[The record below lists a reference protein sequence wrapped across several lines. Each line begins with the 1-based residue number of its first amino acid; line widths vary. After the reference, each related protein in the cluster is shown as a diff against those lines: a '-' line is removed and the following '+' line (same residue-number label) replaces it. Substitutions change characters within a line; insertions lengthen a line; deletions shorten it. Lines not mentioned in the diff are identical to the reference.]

1 MRLKRT
7 ELVNSIQSDDKS
19 SHSKDHRHHGSAC
32 SGTVGRA
39 DGSGKSGRRLPMNTD
54 QSRRSP
60 NCVHQRSSVS
70 VVVSLRFVSSCCT
83 VSTCR
88 RIRKNSDALR
98 NSQEL
103 SHRCNERQR
112 ETLHYRCQP
121 RSLWPHSKM
130 QIGPSQL
137 IHAAMGYVHAG
148 SWFSRSAIPPIA
160 RSVTAEHNNR

>member
-19 SHSKDHRHHGSAC
+19 SYSEDHRHRRSAC

-54 QSRRSP
+54 QSRRSRKLCSSAFI
-60 NCVHQRSSVS
+60 CVCCRVS
-70 VVVSLRFVSSCCT
+70 QVRFILLHSIDMSP
-83 VSTCR
+83 
-88 RIRKNSDALR
+88 IRKNSDALR

-137 IHAAMGYVHAG
+137 IHAAMVYVHAG
-148 SWFSRSAIPPIA
+148 FWFSRSAIPPIA